1 MYVYMY
7 ICVCIQVQKTY
18 VTKLCE
24 RKEIITINGMFPGPV
39 VYAQEDDRVIVK
51 VTNETPHNATIHW
64 YIENVY

>member
-1 MYVYMY
+1 MY